1 MTNDD
6 YEYPPRLGE
15 ILCGIL
21 GRLARSLVEGEN
33 VICLDTERLRREII
47 TGADHATDL
56 GPVEGGSAFV
66 IPWTKIT
73 RCAGM
78 IGQRS

>member
-1 MTNDD
+1 MTETDFRPIGD
-6 YEYPPRLGE
+6 IVQDILQGLGCAYPVG
-15 ILCGIL
+15 G
-21 GRLARSLVEGEN
+21 N
-33 VICLDTERLRREII
+33 VIDLAERRARIE
-47 TGADHATDL
+47 GRKVGNHATIP